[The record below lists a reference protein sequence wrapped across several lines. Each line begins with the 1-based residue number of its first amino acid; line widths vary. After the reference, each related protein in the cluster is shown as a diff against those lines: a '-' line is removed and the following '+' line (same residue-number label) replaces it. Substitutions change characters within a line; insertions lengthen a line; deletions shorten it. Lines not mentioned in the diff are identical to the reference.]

1 MPKRNGLKEKRA
13 SFCFKIFSS
22 GAGECNEH
30 SLTPGRYMAEVA
42 PCHDRLSYHTK
53 KGAFPTRE
61 GSMEH
66 PAFQNQDL
74 IPAMTTHELK
84 EISDIKEIKRSL
96 NATIRYLENRESS
109 IFAVVRD
116 RLPKQGGESHVD

>member
-1 MPKRNGLKEKRA
+1 
-13 SFCFKIFSS
+13 
-22 GAGECNEH
+22 
-30 SLTPGRYMAEVA
+30 
-42 PCHDRLSYHTK
+42 
-53 KGAFPTRE
+53 
-61 GSMEH
+61 MEH

-74 IPAMTTHELK
+74 IPAMTTLELK

>member
-1 MPKRNGLKEKRA
+1 
-13 SFCFKIFSS
+13 
-22 GAGECNEH
+22 
-30 SLTPGRYMAEVA
+30 
-42 PCHDRLSYHTK
+42 
-53 KGAFPTRE
+53 
-61 GSMEH
+61 MEH

-74 IPAMTTHELK
+74 IPIMTTLELK
-84 EISDIKEIKRSL
+84 EVSDIKEIKRSL